1 MLLTRESD
9 YALRVIRALKAGE
22 KRSVKDICG
31 EEDMPEPFT
40 YKILKKLEKAEIVTS
55 IRGAQGGYI
64 LAKDVKELSL
74 MDIVEAI
81 DSEFGII
88 KCTKKD
94 CSCHRA
100 HEEEKCTMH
109 QEFNRI
115 QNVLINEF
123 REKTLEQVFEAQ

>member
-9 YALRVIRALKAGE
+9 YALRVIRALQAGE
-22 KRSVKDICG
+22 KRSVKDICA

-40 YKILKKLEKAEIVTS
+40 YKILKKLEKAEIVAS

-64 LAKDVKELSL
+64 LAKTIESLTL
-74 MDIVEAI
+74 MDVVSAI

-94 CSCHRA
+94 CSCNKA
-100 HEEEKCTMH
+100 EELAKCSIH
-109 QEFNRI
+109 QEFNSI
-115 QNVLINEF
+115 QQVIIKEF
-123 REKTLEQVFEAQ
+123 KQKSLSQMFGL

>member
-64 LAKDVKELSL
+64 LAKGIKELSL
-74 MDIVEAI
+74 MDVVEAI

-94 CSCHRA
+94 CSCHKVDDPG
-100 HEEEKCTMH
+100 KCTMH
-109 QEFNRI
+109 QEFDRI

-123 REKTLEQVFEAQ
+123 REKTLEQVFEA